1 MNKHPYHLLV
11 IDDDDRL
18 RELLRRYLSDHNF
31 NVTLASNTQDARQQ
45 MKHLIFDLLI
55 VDVLMPGE
63 NGLDFV
69 KSLRHLSSQ
78 IPILMLTAM
87 GEPEQRLEGFE
98 AGVNDYLSKPFEP
111 KELLIR
117 IQNILG
123 RNASEQ
129 NGEDNIVNLGAFK
142 FDIGRGELWH
152 DDKHIKLTGSEVTLL
167 QTLSGRLGRVV
178 RREALMSLCEIEGE
192 ERAVDVLVTRLR
204 RKIEQ
209 DPKNP
214 RYLLTVRGK
223 GYTLRPDLVK
233 KDVAP

>member
-1 MNKHPYHLLV
+1 
-11 IDDDDRL
+11 
-18 RELLRRYLSDHNF
+18 
-31 NVTLASNTQDARQQ
+31 
-45 MKHLIFDLLI
+45 
-55 VDVLMPGE
+55 MPGE

-123 RNASEQ
+123 RNPSEQ
-129 NGEDNIVNLGAFK
+129 NGEDNIVNLGEFK
-142 FDIGRGELWH
+142 FDISRGELWH
-152 DDKHIKLTGSEVTLL
+152 DDKHVKLTGSEVTLL